1 MDTWKFHLNV
11 LSGLDNAISKYDN
24 QHLCNISLMVR
35 QGGKIMIWDDLE
47 PILHNIVSKFWQ
59 LDVTVLHHGGN
70 SIALRRFQRFMKITI
85 CNIHAHFPP
94 AKLFGPTFY
103 QVSNV
108 GIHNPTL
115 LLNEL

>member
-35 QGGKIMIWDDLE
+35 QGGQIMIWDDLE
-47 PILHNIVSKFWQ
+47 HILHNIVSKFWQ

-85 CNIHAHFPP
+85 CNIYAQFPTSKIIWSHILP
-94 AKLFGPTFY
+94 SK
-103 QVSNV
+103 
-108 GIHNPTL
+108 
-115 LLNEL
+115 